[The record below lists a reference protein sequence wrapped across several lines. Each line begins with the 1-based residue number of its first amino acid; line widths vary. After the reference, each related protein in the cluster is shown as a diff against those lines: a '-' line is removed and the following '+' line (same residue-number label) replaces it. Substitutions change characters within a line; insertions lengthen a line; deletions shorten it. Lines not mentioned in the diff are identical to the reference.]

1 MQLPD
6 TNAGNN
12 LAVTFARRKT
22 ENKSLKADSDNAKEK
37 KRVPQAGIT
46 AKLKIQRK
54 LDVEI

>member
-1 MQLPD
+1 M
-6 TNAGNN
+6 
-12 LAVTFARRKT
+12 AVTFARRKT